1 MSIRTTEQRLGM
13 REVQMRRPKLNL
25 GGAERSAGRSELGD
39 ILPPLGTVVHGSATS
54 IAIPAGTSITTG
66 MCGWYPLIDV
76 PARDFGEDL
85 VLFGWSTSLLSTN
98 PTPTTPASQ
107 ATWGTTKG
115 ERAAIVFG
123 DGNLPIAANTW
134 SSAPFNVAGI
144 NSALTLDVSE
154 RPNYLG
160 FATFPA
166 GSFTDAIPFKAVVP
180 FLASPFIRRLTP
192 NSRIQAA
199 LVVDGGQVTAGANK
213 VLLCSI
219 AVQMHLGLTQHPNA
233 FRR

>member
-1 MSIRTTEQRLGM
+1 MSIRNTEVRLGM

-39 ILPPLGTVVHGSATS
+39 ILPPLATVVHGSATQ
-54 IAIPAGTSITTG
+54 IPIPAGTSITTG
-66 MCGWYPLIDV
+66 MCGWYPLIDI

-85 VLFGWSTSLLSTN
+85 VLFGWSTSLVSTN
-98 PTPTTPASQ
+98 PTPSTPASQ
-107 ATWGTTKG
+107 ATWGTVRG

-134 SSAPFNVAGI
+134 TSAACNIAGV

-160 FATFPA
+160 FVTFPA
-166 GSFTDAIPFKAVVP
+166 GSYTDAIPFKATVP
-180 FLASPFIRRLTP
+180 FLASPFVRRLTP
-192 NSRIQAA
+192 DRRIQAA
-199 LVVDGGQVTAGANK
+199 LVIDGGQVTAGANK
-213 VLLCSI
+213 TILCSI
-219 AVQMHLGLTQHPNA
+219 AVSMHLGLTQHPVA